1 MFVTEIRLRWKE
13 FLFALLFW
21 IVPKTIQAKVKL
33 RHDLQN
39 SSKASKLSAN
49 SLVKQLTTGR
59 LATAQSTVN
68 RLKRSWLRTRLVS
81 IGASTMF
88 GIGFVVD
95 FYQSK
100 NEGDW
105 KLLLHLV
112 RIDTYKILKSSVNI
126 NQNISFRLIFNQILW
141 IFQH

>member
-1 MFVTEIRLRWKE
+1 M
-13 FLFALLFW
+13 
-21 IVPKTIQAKVKL
+21 
-33 RHDLQN
+33 
-39 SSKASKLSAN
+39 ASKLSAN

-68 RLKRSWLRTRLVS
+68 RLKRSWLRTRLVN

-100 NEGDW
+100 KEGD
-105 KLLLHLV
+105 K
-112 RIDTYKILKSSVNI
+112 
-126 NQNISFRLIFNQILW
+126 Q
-141 IFQH
+141 